1 MLEAEKATILRQSYS
16 GVHRRGDVVT
26 TVALSNEAPTQKV
39 GFVGLGTMGAAM
51 AANLA
56 RAGFPLTVWN
66 RTPGR
71 AGPLLALGAVEA
83 SSPREVARA
92 SDVVVTCVTD
102 SPQVAEVLFGSDGL
116 AEGLAPGSLFI
127 DCSTISPASARE
139 MGARLKD
146 HGVAML
152 DAPVSGGS
160 EGAVAGTLTIMVG
173 GEPTDVERAHDVL
186 HAMGRT
192 VTHLGPIGSGQVAKA
207 VNQVIL
213 CGTYLGVAEGIVLAM
228 KAGMD
233 VERLITALAGGAAGS
248 WVLQNRS
255 GRMIADSYPL
265 GFKIA
270 LHRKDMAIALE
281 LSRSI
286 GAVLPVAALAA
297 TFEDGLIAEGH
308 GDDDNSALARAVRR
322 LSGL

>member
-1 MLEAEKATILRQSYS
+1 MTDTGAERSAEKR
-16 GVHRRGDVVT
+16 
-26 TVALSNEAPTQKV
+26 V
-39 GFVGLGTMGAAM
+39 GFAGLGTMGSAM

-56 RAGFPLTVWN
+56 RAGFALTVWN

-71 AGPLLALGAVEA
+71 AEPLLALGAVEA
-83 SSPREVARA
+83 DSPRDLARD
-92 SDVVVTCVTD
+92 SEVVVTCLTD
-102 SPQVAEVLFGSDGL
+102 SPQVGEVVFGPDGL
-116 AEGLAPGSLFI
+116 AEGFGAGSLLV
-127 DCSTISPASARE
+127 DCSTISPASARDF
-139 MGARLKD
+139 GTRLAAR
-146 HGVAML
+146 GVAML

-173 GEPTDVERAHDVL
+173 GEPAELERARDVL
-186 HAMGRT
+186 SAMGRT
-192 VTHLGPIGSGQVAKA
+192 ITHLGPLGSGQVAKA

-233 VERLITALAGGAAGS
+233 AERLVTALSGGAAGS
-248 WVLQNRS
+248 WVLQNRA
-255 GRMIADSYPL
+255 GRMIEDSYPP

-281 LSRSI
+281 LARSV

-297 TFEDGLIAEGH
+297 SFEDGLIAQGH
-308 GDDDNSALARAVRR
+308 GDDDNSALARPVRR

>member
-1 MLEAEKATILRQSYS
+1 VNDTTGTEQPS
-16 GVHRRGDVVT
+16 GRRI
-26 TVALSNEAPTQKV
+26 
-39 GFVGLGTMGAAM
+39 GFVGLGTMGSAM

-71 AGPLLALGAVEA
+71 AEPLRQLGAVQA
-83 SSPREVARA
+83 TTPLEVAQA
-92 SDVVVTCVTD
+92 SDVVVACLTD
-102 SPQVAEVLFGSDGL
+102 SPQVAEVLFGPRGL
-116 AEGLAPGSLFI
+116 AEGFAPGSLFI
-127 DCSTISPASARE
+127 DCSTISPAKARE
-139 MGARLKD
+139 FGERLGE

-173 GEPTDVERAHDVL
+173 GEAGDLERGRDVL
-186 HAMGRT
+186 QAMGRT
-192 VTHLGPIGSGQVAKA
+192 ITHLGPLGSGQVAKA

-233 VERLITALAGGAAGS
+233 PEKLVAALGAGAAGS

-255 GRMIADSYPL
+255 ERMISDRYPL

-270 LHRKDMAIALE
+270 LHRKDLAIALE
-281 LSRSI
+281 LSRSV
-286 GAVLPVAALAA
+286 GAVLPVAGLAA
-297 TFEDGLIAEGH
+297 TIEDGLIAQGH
-308 GDDDNSALARAVRR
+308 GDEDNSALAIAVRR
-322 LSGL
+322 LSGM